1 MVKEKSSEK
10 GVTEVPEK
18 ASDESPGESEFLLRL
33 ITQVRSGSPS
43 IDWDVLE
50 KIQDK
55 EFLGKAAAE
64 DLSSVR
70 NTEASES
77 ASW

>member
-1 MVKEKSSEK
+1 MVKEKSREK

-18 ASDESPGESEFLLRL
+18 ASDESPGVSEFWLRL
-33 ITQVRSGSPS
+33 IMQVRSGSPS
-43 IDWDVLE
+43 IDCDVLE
-50 KIQDK
+50 NIQDN

-70 NTEASES
+70 NTGASES